1 MNQDPITNIVWRDA
15 SELKANDYNPNV
27 VFNNELKLLER
38 SVLLTGWV
46 QPILIDG
53 DDNIIDGFHRWSLS
67 KESKRLR
74 KKYERHVP
82 CAVID
87 VPRHKAMV
95 MTIRMNRAKGTHVAL
110 KMKDIIIELLDVH
123 KCDRQEVADEIGA
136 TLAEVDLLYQSSI
149 FKAKGLDKYRYSKA
163 WVPVPEKK

>member
-1 MNQDPITNIVWRDA
+1 MSDQPIDNIVWREA
-15 SELKANDYNPNV
+15 TELKANDYNPNV

-38 SVLLTGWV
+38 SVMLTGWV

-67 KESKRLR
+67 KESKRL
-74 KKYERHVP
+74 KKKFNGKVP
-82 CAVID
+82 CAIID

-110 KMKDIIIELLDVH
+110 KMKDIIIELLDEH

>member
-1 MNQDPITNIVWRDA
+1 MSDQPIDNIVWREA
-15 SELKANDYNPNV
+15 AELKANDYNPNV

-38 SVLLTGWV
+38 SVMLTGWV

-67 KESKRLR
+67 KESKRL
-74 KKYERHVP
+74 KKKFNGKVP
-82 CAVID
+82 CAIID

-110 KMKDIIIELLDVH
+110 KMKDIIIELLDEH

>member
-1 MNQDPITNIVWRDA
+1 MRDQPIDNIVWREA
-15 SELKANDYNPNV
+15 TELKANDYNPNV
-27 VFNNELKLLER
+27 VFNSELKLLER
-38 SVLLTGWV
+38 SVMLTGWV

-67 KESKRLR
+67 KESKRL
-74 KKYERHVP
+74 KKKFSGKVP
-82 CAVID
+82 CAIID

-110 KMKDIIIELLDVH
+110 KMKDIIIELLDEH

>member
-1 MNQDPITNIVWRDA
+1 MSDQPIDNIVWREA
-15 SELKANDYNPNV
+15 AELKANDYNPNV

-38 SVLLTGWV
+38 SVMLTGWV

-67 KESKRLR
+67 KESKRL
-74 KKYERHVP
+74 KKKFKGKVP
-82 CAVID
+82 CAIID

-110 KMKDIIIELLDVH
+110 ASTCSSRYILSALKAARALLISV
-123 KCDRQEVADEIGA
+123 
-136 TLAEVDLLYQSSI
+136 
-149 FKAKGLDKYRYSKA
+149 
-163 WVPVPEKK
+163 